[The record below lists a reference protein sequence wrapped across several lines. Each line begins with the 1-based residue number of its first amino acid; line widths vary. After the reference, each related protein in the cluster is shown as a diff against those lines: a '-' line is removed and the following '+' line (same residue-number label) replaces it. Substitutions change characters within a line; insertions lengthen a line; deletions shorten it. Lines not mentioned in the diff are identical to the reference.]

1 MTYLY
6 NTLHYYE
13 NKLRD
18 RLSLRKKLVGSITDA
33 LKVVRPPGWALS
45 QDIMEKY
52 LACPA
57 SEEGNWKPGTEYYHR
72 LVSRL
77 VTAMDPTTN
86 VFPRMDWR
94 FNEFPNESSH
104 CLYVTCVELMTL
116 PDKPSNVG
124 EMVIDVILQSHSHI
138 SPDRLPDYINAVGL
152 ILSNLPEAYWAGLHS
167 KLEAALASSVLKA
180 WSLPFS
186 TTQVFDFTE
195 VHNLKTD
202 PTLAYLLAVSH
213 ATWHHSGFNQLCGIL
228 DLVRDKLAKMIE
240 SEEQMMFVFH
250 LVSHQQL
257 CEYPVKMITFLDWT
271 IPTTIAFRQI
281 HEIFV

>member
-18 RLSLRKKLVGSITDA
+18 RSSLRKKLVGSITDA
-33 LKVVRPPGWALS
+33 LKGVRPPGWALT
-45 QDIMEKY
+45 QDFMEKY
-52 LACPA
+52 LTV
-57 SEEGNWKPGTEYYHR
+57 SEEGNWKPGAEYFHR

-116 PDKPSNVG
+116 PDKPSNVA
-124 EMVIDVILQSHSHI
+124 EMVIDVILQ
-138 SPDRLPDYINAVGL
+138 
-152 ILSNLPEAYWAGLHS
+152 AYWAGLHS
-167 KLEAALASSVLKA
+167 KLEAALTSSVLKA
-180 WSLPFS
+180 WSLPLNI
-186 TTQVFDFTE
+186 TQVFDFTE

-202 PTLAYLLAVSH
+202 PSLAYLLAVAH

-228 DLVRDKLAKMIE
+228 ELVRDKLAKLVE
-240 SEEQMMFVFH
+240 TEEQMMFVYH
-250 LVSHQQL
+250 LVGPFLQRLHSDRFMRYLFELMVQL
-257 CEYPVKMITFLDWT
+257 Y
-271 IPTTIAFRQI
+271 
-281 HEIFV
+281 EILLRA

>member
-18 RLSLRKKLVGSITDA
+18 RSSLRKKLVGSITDA
-33 LKVVRPPGWALS
+33 LKGVRPPGWALT
-45 QDIMEKY
+45 QDFMEKY
-52 LACPA
+52 LTA
-57 SEEGNWKPGTEYYHR
+57 SEEGNWKPGPDYFHR

-116 PDKPSNVG
+116 PDKPSNVA
-124 EMVIDVILQSHSHI
+124 EMVIDVILQTYHS

-167 KLEAALASSVLKA
+167 KLEAALTSSVL
-180 WSLPFS
+180 
-186 TTQVFDFTE
+186 
-195 VHNLKTD
+195 
-202 PTLAYLLAVSH
+202 
-213 ATWHHSGFNQLCGIL
+213 I
-228 DLVRDKLAKMIE
+228 
-240 SEEQMMFVFH
+240 
-250 LVSHQQL
+250 
-257 CEYPVKMITFLDWT
+257 
-271 IPTTIAFRQI
+271 
-281 HEIFV
+281 